1 MLILAT
7 IAGVWLAYQLWIV
20 ELILVMALI
29 LAGTFNPLIEW
40 MEKRGL
46 RRIYAL
52 VLFFVALSVV
62 AALLLFLTIPPLIEQ
77 LTQMVQNAPATR
89 TRLIALLSERSFTM
103 PLAHVVQG
111 AGLEQTFTHIESY
124 LLGYSSQAVRVVGYG
139 ATTLVLSFYLL
150 ADGKRAQ
157 GVVYA
162 IVPRDYHMRL
172 ARILQNMETIV
183 GGYMRGQL
191 ITSAAIGVFTFL
203 LLVICRVPNA
213 LSLALFAAVVD
224 VIPFIGGLMVIIPAV
239 LSALPRGLPVAGVV
253 LVALLVYMEFES
265 RILVPRVYGQVLR
278 LSSTV
283 VILALVAGG
292 TLMGVMGALLALPI
306 AAGLLMILEE
316 LRVEMPGD
324 DSVDRSERARHA
336 KTEATYEQMS
346 AGATA
351 PEAGQI
357 AKNLAHDIRDAIERL
372 FTINLPAAREIIV
385 VNDGSRDATR
395 SVLDALGQRP
405 DLTVVHSDQNRG
417 KGHAVRLGLSGSR
430 HHHRHSGRRPRT
442 GTRRNWL
449 TSSLR

>member
-1 MLILAT
+1 MKRPVKGKSVVRFEIAPRSIVLILAT

-46 RRIYAL
+46 GRIYAL
-52 VLFFVALSVV
+52 VLFFVALGVV
-62 AALLLFLTIPPLIEQ
+62 AALLLFLTIPPLIRQ

-89 TRLIALLSERSFTM
+89 TRLIALLSERRFTV
-103 PLAHVVQG
+103 PLAHAVQS
-111 AGLEQTFTHIESY
+111 AGLEQTFTYVETY
-124 LLGYSSQAVRVVGYG
+124 LLGYSSQAVRLVGYG

-157 GVVYA
+157 GVAYA

-203 LLVICRVPNA
+203 LLLICHVPNA

-224 VIPFIGGLMVIIPAV
+224 VIPFIGGLMVIVPAV
-239 LSALPRGLPVAGVV
+239 FSALPSGLPVAGVV
-253 LVALLVYMEFES
+253 LVALSVYMEFES
-265 RILVPRVYGQVLR
+265 RVLVPRVYGRVLR

-292 TLMGVMGALLALPI
+292 ILMGIMGALLALPI
-306 AAGLLMILEE
+306 AAGLLMVLEE
-316 LRVEMPGD
+316 LRVEMLGD
-324 DSVDRSERARHA
+324 DSVDRSERARYA

-346 AGATA
+346 AGTTA

-357 AKNLAHDIRDAIERL
+357 AKNLAQDIRDADLED
-372 FTINLPAAREIIV
+372 AAKQSHGAAE
-385 VNDGSRDATR
+385 
-395 SVLDALGQRP
+395 
-405 DLTVVHSDQNRG
+405 
-417 KGHAVRLGLSGSR
+417 
-430 HHHRHSGRRPRT
+430 
-442 GTRRNWL
+442 
-449 TSSLR
+449 